1 MLWFIS
7 YINTFNYGKTNITS
21 NLLTSN
27 VNKQKS
33 QLTSLMKSERKK
45 NYLKTRGNISNL
57 LND

>member
-33 QLTSLMKSERKK
+33 QLAGLMKSERKK
-45 NYLKTRGNISNL
+45 NYLKTRGSISNL